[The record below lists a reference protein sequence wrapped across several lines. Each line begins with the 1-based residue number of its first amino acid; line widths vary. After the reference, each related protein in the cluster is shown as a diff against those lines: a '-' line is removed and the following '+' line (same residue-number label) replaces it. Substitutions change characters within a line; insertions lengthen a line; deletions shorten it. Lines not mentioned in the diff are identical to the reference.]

1 MAQDHVEAPSDPN
14 FFLDIKIL
22 YLTVM
27 KVISREGITQE
38 GSVTSNKFEGNEGF
52 KE

>member
-1 MAQDHVEAPSDPN
+1 MIWM
-14 FFLDIKIL
+14 FGMLITKIFLDIKIL

-27 KVISREGITQE
+27 KVISREGITE